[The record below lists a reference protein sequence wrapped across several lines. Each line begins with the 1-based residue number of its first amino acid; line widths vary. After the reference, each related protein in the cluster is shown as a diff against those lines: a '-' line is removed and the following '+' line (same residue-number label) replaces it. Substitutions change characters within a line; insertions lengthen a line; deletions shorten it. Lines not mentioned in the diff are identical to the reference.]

1 MTDLLVLELVEKG
14 YVTDQLVLTVG
25 YDIDNLTDPVIL
37 KKYHGEITTDRYGR
51 RVPKHAHGTEN
62 LDEATSSTKRIMEG
76 MLSLYDR
83 IINPDLLI
91 RRITVVA
98 AHLQREQDV
107 MQEETYEQ
115 MDLFTDYEQKNKEKQ
130 EKEEERRKEKQIQK
144 AILNVQKKYGKNALI
159 KGMSLQEGATT
170 MERNRQIGGHKA

>member
-1 MTDLLVLELVEKG
+1 MLELVEKG
-14 YVTDQLVLTVG
+14 YVTDQLVLTIG

-51 RVPKHAHGTEN
+51 RVPKHAHDRKSE
-62 LDEATSSTKRIMEG
+62 EATSSTKRIMEG

-107 MQEETYEQ
+107 MQVETYEQ

-144 AILNVQKKYGKNALI
+144 AILNVQKNMAK
-159 KGMSLQEGATT
+159 T
-170 MERNRQIGGHKA
+170 H

>member
-1 MTDLLVLELVEKG
+1 
-14 YVTDQLVLTVG
+14 
-25 YDIDNLTDPVIL
+25 
-37 KKYHGEITTDRYGR
+37 
-51 RVPKHAHGTEN
+51 
-62 LDEATSSTKRIMEG
+62 MEG

-107 MQEETYEQ
+107 MREETYEQ
-115 MDLFTDYEQKNKEKQ
+115 MDLFTDYEQKNREKQ

-159 KGMSLQEGATT
+159 KGMNLQEGATT

>member
-1 MTDLLVLELVEKG
+1 M
-14 YVTDQLVLTVG
+14 
-25 YDIDNLTDPVIL
+25 DI
-37 KKYHGEITTDRYGR
+37 
-51 RVPKHAHGTEN
+51 EN
-62 LDEATSSTKRIMEG
+62 LEEATSSTKRIMEG

-144 AILNVQKKYGKNALI
+144 AILNEQKKYGKNALI

>member
-1 MTDLLVLELVEKG
+1 
-14 YVTDQLVLTVG
+14 
-25 YDIDNLTDPVIL
+25 
-37 KKYHGEITTDRYGR
+37 
-51 RVPKHAHGTEN
+51 
-62 LDEATSSTKRIMEG
+62 

-107 MQEETYEQ
+107 MQEEIYEQ

-159 KGMSLQEGATT
+159 KGMNLQEGATT

>member
-1 MTDLLVLELVEKG
+1 MAEEC
-14 YVTDQLVLTVG
+14 Q
-25 YDIDNLTDPVIL
+25 
-37 KKYHGEITTDRYGR
+37 
-51 RVPKHAHGTEN
+51 KHAHGTEN

-130 EKEEERRKEKQIQK
+130 EKR
-144 AILNVQKKYGKNALI
+144 KNAE
-159 KGMSLQEGATT
+159 KKS
-170 MERNRQIGGHKA
+170 RSRRQF

>member
-1 MTDLLVLELVEKG
+1 
-14 YVTDQLVLTVG
+14 
-25 YDIDNLTDPVIL
+25 
-37 KKYHGEITTDRYGR
+37 
-51 RVPKHAHGTEN
+51 
-62 LDEATSSTKRIMEG
+62 

-83 IINPDLLI
+83 IINTDLLI

>member
-1 MTDLLVLELVEKG
+1 
-14 YVTDQLVLTVG
+14 
-25 YDIDNLTDPVIL
+25 
-37 KKYHGEITTDRYGR
+37 
-51 RVPKHAHGTEN
+51 
-62 LDEATSSTKRIMEG
+62 

-107 MQEETYEQ
+107 MQVETYEQ